1 MKIATIINPI
11 IIIAITILS
20 FHKSTAHTLDSD
32 TFLLKGHPNLE
43 AESTALTKSEEEY
56 LRKFKIIRIAITEP
70 NFHPYDIADKE
81 SQYYQGISADFL
93 QLIKD
98 SLHTQVEIIRFKV
111 REDAINAVKNG
122 DVDLLT
128 TANSYEEYNGL
139 KLSIPYISDRPA
151 LFKNT
156 SLNAEVKTISM
167 AYDYLADK
175 VVKEYFPNKTII
187 NYPTK
192 QAAVAAAAFGKT
204 DAVIMDLS
212 SANYMINN
220 TFYKRLQLDDY
231 LHIDSKG
238 IAFAASD
245 TNDML
250 LEILNKAIKTI
261 SKDESRLIRKRWSG
275 GGYIIPEK
283 SELPIFNEEE
293 KNWIK
298 RNGKINVVFNE
309 YMAPLSYLNSSGRPA
324 GYAIEILELL
334 RLYSGLDIDYTSSK
348 DFNEQQELV
357 LKSKTPYITILTP
370 NKNRAIFFDFSSE
383 FSSSPYI
390 IVQRKN
396 NVEINDP
403 IIAIPRDHAIEEYTR
418 QYIKFKEIKLTSNFI
433 EALDTVKNSEADYTI
448 IPLNIADYYN
458 HGYFDDILEVKE
470 LVEKIPTAAANF
482 AVKKEE
488 HILVDIINKTLLSI
502 PPNEL
507 QTLENYWRSNS
518 LPAKQTW
525 KDYRYTI
532 YTILISSLI
541 LILVSIGWT
550 LYTRQHYRQRL
561 KATKALDGQL
571 LFMQQIVDAIPHPI
585 YVRNKRREL
594 TMCNESYLRTFN
606 SSREELLQKTTIEG
620 TIRAIEAPLVD
631 KEYIQALEDGIPI
644 FKDRELHIDGVKYN
658 IYHWF
663 KSYGDDAGN
672 IEGIIGG
679 WIDVSDRVKL
689 IKELENAKEVADT
702 ASQAKSTFLATM
714 SHEIRTPMNAII
726 GMLELALKSPNLPVS
741 VLNTIKVAYDSANGL
756 LELIG
761 DILDI
766 ARIEAG
772 QLTLSPVRT
781 NLKSIV
787 TSVVRVFE
795 GLAHQKGLSLELN
808 FDTHIKNDVLVD
820 PMRIKQILSNL
831 IGNSIKFTEVGSVKI
846 SVSCAN
852 LSNSQCCFI
861 FTVIDTGI
869 GISPEDQLK
878 LFMPFSQGHESH
890 NKYGGTGL
898 GLMICRSLCEMMGGT
913 LELKSQLNSGT
924 EIRMELRLNLL
935 EELPKI
941 AETQIIDHHKEEQSY
956 NILIVDD
963 HPANRLLLAQQLKFL
978 GHNVIESDNGKSAID
993 LFKEN
998 EIQYIITDCNMPEMD
1013 GYEFCKNIRNIEK
1026 HYSKIAPIIIGYTAN
1041 AQKEV
1046 KEACLKAGM
1055 NNCLFKPISLQELS
1069 DALLIHNQVYNSD
1082 ISEISFSPDVVNN
1095 LTGNNKELIIKLLT
1109 ELTKSNK
1116 SDKETLIQA
1125 KKGMDYQRIKD
1136 IAHKIKGAAR
1146 IIDAKR
1152 LVACCEILE
1161 QSSHNSLENDFLL
1174 LIDTLEKLDNEI
1186 SDYIEK
1192 NNSIE

>member
-1 MKIATIINPI
+1 MKFATILKSI
-11 IIIAITILS
+11 IILAIIILPI
-20 FHKSTAHTLDSD
+20 HKLTAHNLDSD

-43 AESTALTKSEEEY
+43 AERTVLTQAEEEY
-56 LRKFKIIRIAITEP
+56 LRNIQIIKIAITEP
-70 NFHPYDIADKE
+70 NFHPYDIIDEE
-81 SQYYQGISADFL
+81 SHYYQGISADFL
-93 QLIKD
+93 QLIKE
-98 SLHTQVEIIRFKV
+98 SLHTQVKIVRFKV

-128 TANSYEEYNGL
+128 TANNYEEYNGL

-151 LFKNT
+151 LFKNVI
-156 SLNAEVKTISM
+156 LNTEVKTISM
-167 AYDYLADK
+167 AYDYLADRD
-175 VVKEYFPNKTII
+175 VKEYFPDKTII

-212 SANYMINN
+212 AANYMINN
-220 TFYKRLQLDDY
+220 TFYKRLQLDEY
-231 LHIDSKG
+231 LHINSKG
-238 IAFAASD
+238 IAFAAKD
-245 TNDML
+245 TNKTL
-250 LEILNKAIKTI
+250 LEIFNKAIKTI

-283 SELPIFNEEE
+283 SELPIYNEEE
-293 KNWIK
+293 KDWIK
-298 RNGKINVVFNE
+298 KNGKINFVFNE
-309 YMAPLSYLNSSGRPA
+309 YMAPLTYLNSSGRPA

-334 RLYSGLDIDYTSSK
+334 RLYSGLDINYTSAK

-357 LKSKTPYITILTP
+357 LKSKIPYITILTP
-370 NKNRAIFFDFSSE
+370 NNTRSKKFEFSSE

-390 IVQRKN
+390 IAQRKN
-396 NVEINDP
+396 SEKINDP
-403 IIAIPRDHAIEEYTR
+403 VIAVPKGHAIEAYTR
-418 QYIKFKEIKLTSNFI
+418 QHLKFKDINLTSNFI
-433 EALDTVKNSEADYTI
+433 EALDSVKNNEADYTLL
-448 IPLNIADYYN
+448 PLNIADYYN
-458 HGYFDDILEVKE
+458 HGYFDDSLEIKE
-470 LVEKIPTAAANF
+470 IADNIPNAAANF
-482 AVKKEE
+482 AVRKNE
-488 HILVDIINKTLLSI
+488 HILVDIINKTLLAI

-532 YTILISSLI
+532 YTTLIASLI

-561 KATKALDGQL
+561 KATRALDGQL

-585 YVRNKRREL
+585 YVRNKQREL
-594 TMCNESYLRTFN
+594 TMCNESYLKAFN
-606 SSREELLQKTTIEG
+606 SSREDLLHKTTIEG
-620 TIRAIEAPLVD
+620 VSRSIEAPIVD

-644 FKDRELHIDGVKYN
+644 FKDRELHIDGIKYN

-663 KSYGDDAGN
+663 KSYGDDTGN

-679 WIDVSDRVKL
+679 WIDVSDRAKL
-689 IKELENAKEVADT
+689 IKELKNAKDVADT

-741 VLNTIKVAYDSANGL
+741 ELNTIKVAYDSANGL

-781 NLKSIV
+781 NLKSV
-787 TSVVRVFE
+787 VASVVRVFE

-808 FDTHIKNDVLVD
+808 FDTRVNNDVLVD

-831 IGNSIKFTEVGSVKI
+831 IGNAIKFTDVGSVKI

-852 LSNSQCCFI
+852 PSQGQCLFI
-861 FTVIDTGI
+861 FTVIDSGI
-869 GISPEDQLK
+869 GISPEDQQR
-878 LFMPFSQGHESH
+878 LFTPFSQGHESH
-890 NKYGGTGL
+890 IKYGGTGL
-898 GLMICRSLCEMMGGT
+898 GLMISRSLCEMMGGR
-913 LELKSQLNSGT
+913 LELKSQLGSGT
-924 EIRMELRLNLL
+924 EIRMELSLTLL
-935 EELPKI
+935 DDIPKFV
-941 AETQIIDHHKEEQSY
+941 ESQVTDLYKLDQSY
-956 NILIVDD
+956 SILIVDD
-963 HPANRLLLAQQLKFL
+963 HPANRLLLCQQLKFL
-978 GHNVIESDNGKSAID
+978 GHNVIEADNGKSAID

-998 EIQYIITDCNMPEMD
+998 EIQYLITDCNMPEMN
-1013 GYEFCKNIRNIEK
+1013 GYELCKIIRNIEK
-1026 HYSKIAPIIIGYTAN
+1026 DYCNVAPVIIGYTAN

-1046 KEACLKAGM
+1046 KEACIEAGM
-1055 NNCLFKPISLQELS
+1055 NDCLFKPISLQELNYVLIAHSQTYSS
-1069 DALLIHNQVYNSD
+1069 DT
-1082 ISEISFSPDVVNN
+1082 SELSFSPEVVNN
-1095 LTGNNKELIIKLLT
+1095 LTGNNKELIVKLLI

-1116 SDKETLIQA
+1116 TDRESLIQA
-1125 KKGMDYQRIKD
+1125 KNNSDYQMFKD

-1146 IIDAKR
+1146 IIDAKK
-1152 LVACCEILE
+1152 LVACCEYLE
-1161 QSSHNSLENDFLL
+1161 QSNHNSLDNYFTL
-1174 LIDTLEKLDNEI
+1174 LINELDRLDCEI
-1186 SDYIEK
+1186 ADYIEK
-1192 NNSIE
+1192 NSSEE